1 MPQQPGTIPPSP
13 LQQPPSSYPS
23 WPGVAGAPF
32 QPPPQPDRPMAPP
45 PPPSPFQH
53 WLIRTFQPSLAG
65 NAILGIVLG
74 ALVAVVLGGAIAVI
88 LEAIFHA
95 LAPSFGIN
103 GNFGAS
109 GQDILDYSLGLI
121 PLHAPFRDG
130 MQLFFLMHGFAGH
143 LQYTPGGSFNF
154 NATLNGLLIIPA
166 LALTLGGYIAASTDL
181 QNRAVSSLLRGA
193 AIAIPYAA
201 LLIALAP
208 QVNGN
213 LPLFPGEPT
222 TDVNTFTIDSTSLL
236 LYGLIWGAIFGL
248 LGATLKLG
256 RGRWRHMVVQ
266 FLHTRPRPQI
276 VGMLTGGLAA
286 SGLGILLSMLVLYGF
301 LAFSAFSVPIF
312 TQNLCN
318 FGFGLA
324 NWQYMTGWAIAQGP
338 LHAVNLFF
346 YSFGAPVNIVNPKS
360 LNQGCF
366 YINSL
371 TGSDHVTYSLLGGSP
386 HLPNWTFVF
395 LAIPVVSLFL
405 GGRVSAAFGKA
416 QTSGQGLVQ
425 GALIAVPFT
434 ILMMLLSVFTM
445 IVLQDTG
452 TFNSGSST
460 NTTLTQSF
468 GVAPFDLLLWALL
481 SGAVL
486 GGLGGIY
493 QTSSFKQSVRGTLS
507 PFAGLLRWLGTP
519 GYALFNRLR
528 GGNRS
533 APRTTALW
541 LLYGAAFSALI
552 LVIAVGVAAVYFIS
566 LNQSVPSDV
575 ITRTRDIM
583 STLLVALPGLL
594 LISAAVA
601 ALTEEKVPQVQAVMA
616 APPFMPT
623 GPMGGPMPPVPPVP
637 PQYPPQS
644 YPNYQGGV

>member
-1 MPQQPGTIPPSP
+1 
-13 LQQPPSSYPS
+13 
-23 WPGVAGAPF
+23 
-32 QPPPQPDRPMAPP
+32 
-45 PPPSPFQH
+45 
-53 WLIRTFQPSLAG
+53 
-65 NAILGIVLG
+65 VLG

-95 LAPSFGIN
+95 LAPSFAFN
-103 GNFGAS
+103 GNIGAS

-143 LQYTPGGSFNF
+143 VQYTPGGFFSNFNF

-256 RGRWRHMVVQ
+256 RGHWRHMVVQ
-266 FLHTRPRPQI
+266 FLQTRPRPQI

-286 SGLGILLSMLVLYGF
+286 SGLGISLSMLVLCGF
-301 LAFSAFSVPIF
+301 LAFSAFSIPIF

-318 FGFGLA
+318 FGFGFA

-338 LHAVNLFF
+338 LHAINLFF
-346 YSFGAPVNIVNPKS
+346 YSFGAPVNIVNPKN

-366 YINSL
+366 YINSI

-405 GGRVSAAFGKA
+405 GGRVSAVFGRA

-445 IVLQDTG
+445 IVIQDTG
-452 TFNSGSST
+452 TFNGSSSST
-460 NTTLTQSF
+460 PTTLTQSF

-493 QTSSFKQSVRGTLS
+493 QTSSIKQSVRGTLS

-519 GYALFNRLR
+519 GYALFNSLR
-528 GGNRS
+528 GGNHS

-552 LVIAVGVAAVYFIS
+552 LVIAVGVAAVYFVL
-566 LNQSVPSDV
+566 LNQGVPFDV
-575 ITRTRDIM
+575 NTRIRDIL

-594 LISAAVA
+594 LISAAAA
-601 ALTEEKVPQVQAVMA
+601 ALTEEKVPQAQAVMV
-616 APPFMPT
+616 APPIMPT
-623 GPMGGPMPPVPPVP
+623 GPMGGPMPPVP

>member
-1 MPQQPGTIPPSP
+1 M
-13 LQQPPSSYPS
+13 
-23 WPGVAGAPF
+23 
-32 QPPPQPDRPMAPP
+32 
-45 PPPSPFQH
+45 
-53 WLIRTFQPSLAG
+53 
-65 NAILGIVLG
+65 LG

-95 LAPSFGIN
+95 LAPSFGFSN
-103 GNFGAS
+103 NLGAS

-130 MQLFFLMHGFAGH
+130 MQLFFLMHGFAAH
-143 LQYTPGGSFNF
+143 VQYTPGGFYSSYNS

-346 YSFGAPVNIVNPKS
+346 YSFGAPVNIVNPKN
-360 LNQGCF
+360 LGCF
-366 YINSL
+366 YINSV

-395 LAIPVVSLFL
+395 LAIPVLSLFL

-434 ILMMLLSVFTM
+434 ILTMLLSVITM
-445 IVLQDTG
+445 IAFQYTG
-452 TFNSGSST
+452 TFNGSSSST
-460 NTTLTQSF
+460 STTLTQSF

-493 QTSSFKQSVRGTLS
+493 QTSSIKQSVRGMLS

-519 GYALFNRLR
+519 GYALFNGLR
-528 GGNRS
+528 GGNSS

-566 LNQSVPSDV
+566 LNQSVPFDV
-575 ITRTRDIM
+575 NTRTRDIL

-594 LISAAVA
+594 LVCAAAA
-601 ALTEEKVPQVQAVMA
+601 ALAEEKVPQVQVVMF
-616 APPFMPT
+616 APSVMPT
-623 GPMGGPMPPVPPVP
+623 GPIGGPMPPVPPVP